1 MTALPAP
8 ELIDGDDGNNWFR
21 PDAALQL
28 YSGMGGRDRVVAEAP
43 GHRAFNGG
51 AGWDQLTYFS
61 GDGVYVNL
69 SDGQAGM
76 RDDMVFPQPVP
87 FPFPWN
93 GLADALPEPVVEPDP
108 DPVSLGVIGTDWF
121 NIGIAVEP
129 SSPWPSV
136 TAADVDAPH
145 YTTGTLFPTTG
156 TFFPSTGGS
165 FTAGSLEVTGTS
177 VTGGSIINTG
187 TLSPADPSGPY
198 ELGTYFQDWQ
208 DGSVTITSSNGTIL
222 AAEDFEILHHTVRF
236 YDTGGLRAEVGTNED
251 VVDTL
256 TNSPAPIDLIYGF
269 ETVRGGRGNDMLTS
283 QDSGATLSGRK
294 GHDALIGL
302 DGRDKLF
309 GGAGEDF
316 IQDGGGWDQMTGGA
330 GADLFVLDLDG
341 SGDTI
346 RDFESGVDMLNLT
359 QWGVESFE
367 DLAIRVNGK
376 GDTVVRYEDERL
388 ILRGEVA
395 LTAEDLDL
403 TAWFGL

>member
-76 RDDMVFPQPVP
+76 RDDLVFPQPVP

-93 GLADALPEPVVEPDP
+93 GLAEALPDPIIEGVIVVEPTAMSFAVAAEVPLVVRGSDP
-108 DPVSLGVIGTDWF
+108 DTFTPVD
-121 NIGIAVEP
+121 
-129 SSPWPSV
+129 
-136 TAADVDAPH
+136 
-145 YTTGTLFPTTG
+145 TTGTLFPTTG

-165 FTAGSLEVTGTS
+165 LTAGSFEVTGTI

-208 DGSVTITSSNGTIL
+208 DGSVTITSSNGTTL

-256 TNSPAPIDLIYGF
+256 TNSPVPIDLIYGF

-376 GDTVVRYEDERL
+376 GDVVVRYEDERL

-395 LTAEDLDL
+395 LTAEDLDH